1 MSLFLGF
8 CVAFLWHQSD
18 NRGERAGEI
27 ERARGVNPKRG
38 KRERER
44 EVFFFHE
51 VVERLLDLS
60 SSLFFFL
67 RVFLFAQSFLFCFV
81 DLSVSFL
88 LSSYSSSVAKRQSG
102 VERGGG
108 REEAC
113 CCSGYFQ
120 RKRAKKFPLFFL
132 AHFFLSSSCSSPPFR
147 SLPSL
152 PPSSAAEAAPPLP
165 PLSARH
171 GFRSHPNHAGA
182 CGQAHL
188 CRSPRDDEEVI
199 FAVCRHSAA
208 PRRLDARRR
217 LPARVAAG
225 RPPSALFFLLGKQ
238 RDDCCFRSLG
248 GFTRKRGAEGPAA
261 AKQKKNVCHLLS
273 KKNKSRKSFQWRVH
287 LETHLAARAAP
298 CSAPSATSSKPLE
311 RRRHR
316 SDRACKFRMGIEQ
329 RKAQNRG
336 SEETQ

>member
-120 RKRAKKFPLFFL
+120 RKRAKKFPLFFFSSL
-132 AHFFLSSSCSSPPFR
+132 FSIFFLLLAP
-147 SLPSL
+147 LPLSSL
-152 PPSSAAEAAPPLP
+152 PPSLFRSRSSTPPPSPLSSSWLPLSPEPRWRLRPGPPLP
-165 PLSARH
+165 L
-171 GFRSHPNHAGA
+171 
-182 CGQAHL
+182 
-188 CRSPRDDEEVI
+188 
-199 FAVCRHSAA
+199 A
-208 PRRLDARRR
+208 PRRRRGHLR
-217 LPARVAAG
+217 CVPPFG
-225 RPPSALFFLLGKQ
+225 RPAA
-238 RDDCCFRSLG
+238 
-248 GFTRKRGAEGPAA
+248 TR
-261 AKQKKNVCHLLS
+261 
-273 KKNKSRKSFQWRVH
+273 
-287 LETHLAARAAP
+287 
-298 CSAPSATSSKPLE
+298 
-311 RRRHR
+311 
-316 SDRACKFRMGIEQ
+316 
-329 RKAQNRG
+329 RKAATPR
-336 SEETQ
+336 SRRCR